1 LTDDKLLQKYGD
13 LKNIKYLINSLD
25 DLKDVTDTIIHM
37 AKSNCESDDF
47 KAVLDCLGF
56 RAIPINSS
64 KSSFIFSL
72 KFPSKFLES
81 RESKPGYAR
90 H

>member
-1 LTDDKLLQKYGD
+1 LTGAKLLEKYGD

-47 KAVLDCLGF
+47 EAVLDCLGF
-56 RAIPINSS
+56 RATPINSNQT
-64 KSSFIFSL
+64 SFIFSL
-72 KFPSKFLES
+72 KFPIKFLEAKES
-81 RESKPGYAR
+81 RPGYAR
-90 H
+90 R